1 MSKHLRR
8 LKITV
13 SYVTC
18 LPLVRLGGMDLND
31 PQLLHGLSKYLPA
44 AGLVIGFLLFGLNS
58 ALSVSKSEP
67 IVTAFLLTTAWLILT
82 NGLHFDGL
90 MDTADGI
97 FSHQNKER
105 LLEIMSDSRVGNF
118 GAITGVIAL
127 LGKFV
132 TIYALTGASMGA
144 CLLVIPAWARWCEL
158 YAIGKFQ
165 YAKEEG
171 KGKVWH
177 DTTIF
182 PIDLLK
188 GAAPPLVVTLA
199 FALAGYPV
207 VWSAMI
213 FAIISGI
220 IFSHVMNR
228 KVGGQTGDTYGA
240 TVEVSELF
248 CLLALAVFT

>member
-1 MSKHLRR
+1 M
-8 LKITV
+8 TV

-18 LPLVRLGGMDLND
+18 LPLTRIDFDD

-44 AGLVIGFLLFGLNS
+44 AGLIIGFMLFALNS
-58 ALSVSKSEP
+58 VLSVSKAEP
-67 IVTAFLLTTAWLILT
+67 VVTAFLIMVGWLILS

-105 LLEIMSDSRVGNF
+105 MLEIMSDSRVGNF
-118 GAITGVIAL
+118 GAITGIIAI

-132 TIYALTGASMGA
+132 TIYALTGASLGA
-144 CLLVIPAWARWCEL
+144 CLIVIPAWSRWCEL
-158 YAIGKFQ
+158 YAIGKFP

-177 DTTIF
+177 DTTKF
-182 PIDLLK
+182 PIDLCK
-188 GAAPPLVVTLA
+188 GAAPPLAVTTA
-199 FALAGYPV
+199 FALVGYPL
-207 VWSAMI
+207 VWNAMA
-213 FAIISGI
+213 FTVLSGI
-220 IFSHVMNR
+220 IFSHVMNS

-240 TVEVSELF
+240 TVEVSELC
-248 CLLALAVFT
+248 CLIALAVFT